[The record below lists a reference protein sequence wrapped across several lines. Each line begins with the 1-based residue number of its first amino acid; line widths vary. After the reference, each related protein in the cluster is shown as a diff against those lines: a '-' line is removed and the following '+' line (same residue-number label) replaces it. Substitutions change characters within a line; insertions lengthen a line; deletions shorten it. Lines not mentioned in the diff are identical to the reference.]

1 MSGTFGRF
9 FPGLSPD
16 CVKAKVCLY
25 TEVNAARFILDRL
38 PGQDRIIVASPCSGH
53 GFKHSGGVG
62 DALAQ
67 MAMGE
72 KRIVLGA
79 RRRVVDMTQFAF
91 RPDDPP
97 WTA

>member
-1 MSGTFGRF
+1 M
-9 FPGLSPD
+9 
-16 CVKAKVCLY
+16 
-25 TEVNAARFILDRL
+25 NAARFILDRL

-72 KRIVLGA
+72 KQVVLGA
-79 RRRVVDMTQFAF
+79 GRRSST
-91 RPDDPP
+91 
-97 WTA
+97 